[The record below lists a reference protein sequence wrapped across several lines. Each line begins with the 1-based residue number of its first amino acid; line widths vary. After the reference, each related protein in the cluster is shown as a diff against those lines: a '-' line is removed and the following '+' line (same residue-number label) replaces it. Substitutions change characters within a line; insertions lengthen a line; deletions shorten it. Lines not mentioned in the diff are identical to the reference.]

1 MLFVIS
7 ELIVKFW
14 STPNRQLANSILAIC
29 LPLLLILI
37 YKLLSISLHRYSL
50 KSLPFR
56 NLRGKTII
64 LFAPALDAI
73 GLELVEELS
82 NRGVQLLIALPS
94 PVTDPTNLQIV
105 LLLRQGGNEEIFLE
119 SCLLDS
125 SEDTLRFA
133 RQWLD
138 AARLPTHSSRLDSL
152 IFLPHPKPDQSF
164 LLLNI
169 LLPYLIGQVETGPP
183 IRVIHIDPKPPQ
195 ASLCRSF
202 QHHLGLRPPLI
213 LVPSPPSSSDALW
226 AVLSP
231 LSDISPGL
239 YHLHQKPRAFQH
251 PLDPQ
256 HFNKE
261 LQSVEAFIRTSIQ
274 NKKT

>member
-14 STPNRQLANSILAIC
+14 STPNRQLANTLVNQLAQV
-29 LPLLLILI
+29 
-37 YKLLSISLHRYSL
+37 
-50 KSLPFR
+50 F
-56 NLRGKTII
+56 TQVTTVQ
-64 LFAPALDAI
+64 PALDAI

-82 NRGVQLLIALPS
+82 NRGVQLLIAFR
-94 PVTDPTNLQIV
+94 IV

-125 SEDTLRFA
+125 SEDTY
-133 RQWLD
+133 D
-138 AARLPTHSSRLDSL
+138 LPDNGWMPPDCQLTL
-152 IFLPHPKPDQSF
+152 PDQSF

-213 LVPSPPSSSDALW
+213 LVPSPPPPLMLSGLSSLHSL
-226 AVLSP
+226 
-231 LSDISPGL
+231 ISPPGSTI
-239 YHLHQKPRAFQH
+239 Y
-251 PLDPQ
+251 
-256 HFNKE
+256 
-261 LQSVEAFIRTSIQ
+261 IRNLEPSNTLLILNTSIKNFNQ
-274 NKKT
+274 SRHLSVLQFKTKKLD